1 MTAATDFSA
10 LCKTPALA
18 VMGGSLI
25 GTQAGNSSVVSKGL
39 CSPDCLMSIRVVG
52 FEVAVDDAV
61 VDGLV
66 NEKRQPLLGIKLY
79 NFI

>member
-39 CSPDCLMSIRVVG
+39 CSPDLLEAKISNRGPCDP
-52 FEVAVDDAV
+52 FEQTPPA
-61 VDGLV
+61 
-66 NEKRQPLLGIKLY
+66 RSYPP
-79 NFI
+79 

>member
-25 GTQAGNSSVVSKGL
+25 GTQASNSSVVSKGL
-39 CSPDCLMSIRVVG
+39 CSPD
-52 FEVAVDDAV
+52 
-61 VDGLV
+61 
-66 NEKRQPLLGIKLY
+66 LLEAKISNNLNRLHLLTATLPELSHVPTLPKL
-79 NFI
+79 